1 MATIYEI
8 RDSRKD
14 DLKDQGYD
22 YSRTLL
28 TKTLSNYLFRNTK
41 VATFLSYLNNIMV
54 FYLNQVKYVRIYFN
68 FTVPKNYQ
76 KIN

>member
-14 DLKDQGYD
+14 AHKDQGYD
-22 YSRTLL
+22 YNKTLL
-28 TKTLSNYLFRNTK
+28 TKTLSNYLFRNAK
-41 VATFLSYLNNIMV
+41 IAGFLSYLNNIMV
-54 FYLNQVKYVRIYFN
+54 FYVNNVKYIRIYFN
-68 FTVPKNYQ
+68 YTVPKNYQ